1 MKHPVVRGHPIH
13 AILSDAPA
21 ALIPVAMLKAM
32 RARIVRTPTNTASA
46 VQARRLALVGAGAAG
61 VAGWWDWLKMPR
73 DHPAWLPATL
83 HGALNTAAVCAL
95 VVSEVSANRRLRAL
109 ALATGLVIGGGWIGG
124 DLVFKHGWRV
134 RPAEEYEIVA
144 ERLDDKSLIDDARRE
159 VDDFE
164 RRETFVPPQ

>member
-1 MKHPVVRGHPIH
+1 MKHPVVRGHPVH

-21 ALIPVAMLKAM
+21 ALIPVAMLKAL
-32 RARIVRTPTNTASA
+32 RAAMFRTSTNAASA
-46 VQARRLALVGAGAAG
+46 SQSRRLALLGAGAAG
-61 VAGWWDWLKMPR
+61 AAGWWDWLKMPR

-83 HGALNTAAVCAL
+83 HGALNTAAVVAL
-95 VVSEVSANRRLRAL
+95 VVSEVSAGRRLRAL
-109 ALATGLVIGGGWIGG
+109 GVATGLVAAGGWIGG

-144 ERLDDKSLIDDARRE
+144 GRIDDKSLVEDARTE

-164 RRETFVPPQ
+164 RRETYLPPV